1 MNDRVFL
8 PRVEVFDEGSYG
20 YRLQLD
26 ELDYELVPRVC
37 PGLGGW
43 KRSPGGWWTRVKG
56 VQPLLDEALRRQ
68 RGEDSALVS
77 MVLDNGGRILEVRD
91 YDPREVW

>member
-1 MNDRVFL
+1 MSDSVFL
-8 PRVEVFDEGSYG
+8 PRVEVFDERARG
-20 YRLQLD
+20 YRLVLD

-43 KRSPGGWWTRVKG
+43 KRSARGWWTRVKG
-56 VQPLLDEALRRQ
+56 AQPLLDEALRRQ
-68 RGEDSALVS
+68 RGEEPALVS

-91 YDPREVW
+91 YDPR